1 MFLLICVFHFM
12 YCYFLCM
19 FLFCITFILWD
30 FSGQKKKQKILK
42 GILPFYFF
50 AQYEKHSFFLKQ
62 GMVFFKSLCMQTLSP
77 RPFFLYKMFYFWLLS
92 VHGNI
97 FLLHKNIFFS
107 SIYFLAFLSF
117 RVFRWI
123 IIRIIIQKNVKK
135 NSLD

>member
-1 MFLLICVFHFM
+1 MCISFYVLLLFVHVSFLYYFYIVRFQWTKKKAKNIKRNFTFL
-12 YCYFLCM
+12 FLCT
-19 FLFCITFILWD
+19 IWKTF
-30 FSGQKKKQKILK
+30 S
-42 GILPFYFF
+42 
-50 AQYEKHSFFLKQ
+50 FLKQ

>member
-1 MFLLICVFHFM
+1 M
-12 YCYFLCM
+12 Y
-19 FLFCITFILWD
+19 FILCTVTFCACFFFVLLLYCEISVD
-30 FSGQKKKQKILK
+30 KKKKQKILK